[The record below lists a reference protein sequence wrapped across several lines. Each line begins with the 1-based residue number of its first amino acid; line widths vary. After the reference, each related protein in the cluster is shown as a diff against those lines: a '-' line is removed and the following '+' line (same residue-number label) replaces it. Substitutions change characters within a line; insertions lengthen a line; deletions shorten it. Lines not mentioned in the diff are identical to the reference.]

1 VSDEDERDELTDPI
15 RDREP
20 DGDEAATARVRRL
33 ILARRNH
40 FMVAALAGLG
50 IGCSSPSANRPNPF
64 LRVAAPK
71 DGGGGAAT
79 DAAAPA
85 AKDATAQPIDD
96 EDGGRP
102 DAAPKVCLT
111 IT

>member
-1 VSDEDERDELTDPI
+1 VSDEDERDELADPT
-15 RDREP
+15 RDHELG
-20 DGDEAATARVRRL
+20 DGEAATARVRRL

-40 FMVAALAGLG
+40 FVAAALAGLG
-50 IGCSSPSANRPNPF
+50 IGCSSPGANRPSPF

-71 DGGGGAAT
+71 DGGAGAAS
-79 DAAAPA
+79 DATVPA
-85 AKDATAQPIDD
+85 AKDGTVQSIDD
-96 EDGGRP
+96 DDGGLP